1 MRSLVQPRQW
11 ALKLFFW
18 NIEEWIKIIYKL
30 YNQNENKILPEV
42 IDFYYNSNNLLN
54 KIAKKK
60 DNKRIIWIK
69 EFIKMIYYG
78 FRKISGRKKNFN

>member
-1 MRSLVQPRQW
+1 M
-11 ALKLFFW
+11 
-18 NIEEWIKIIYKL
+18 
-30 YNQNENKILPEV
+30 PEV

-60 DNKRIIWIK
+60 DNKRIIWVI
-69 EFIKMIYYG
+69 EFIKTIYYG